1 MGKKNISYRLGDLKN
16 VMIPLGFMGENLYT
30 RLIIDATEVY
40 KDNPNAVVSL
50 AVSPPRGDKY
60 PAVVTRDGN
69 NVIWDVSASDL
80 IYDGNGEIQFT
91 FTDSP
96 MVRKSYKARISVN
109 NSIFPD
115 GTVPTPI
122 ENFLTQASEALTA
135 CGEATTAAE
144 NAASKQPKIIEDY
157 WYVWD
162 AETEQ
167 YVTTGINAHGDAGHT
182 PVITG
187 DKTGKTS
194 KIYSD
199 GVQIAAIQDGE
210 DGSPGDPTLI
220 IDDTSTGLDK
230 TWSASKQQELKSAL
244 NAKYTK
250 PASGIPATDIAAGVI
265 PYVTPEMY
273 GAKGD
278 GETDDSAAISSMF
291 NVYSPVYVMNGDYIC
306 DSEIKIQNKK
316 DIIITGTGSIYKHST
331 ASNSRLFDFLE
342 CENIHVEGITLKSTN
357 DKTPDSPG
365 DHSVR
370 TGALLSNVQAFVIDN
385 SSFITF
391 SKVKFIQIGY
401 CFSVGTWNTTSSEE
415 KYRTKNICMNGITME
430 NCGMGI
436 YCQNLSDLSITDWIF
451 DDMAISPGGYHMFY
465 GSTALKNINLINL
478 AFNGNQYSDDVI
490 LVESA
495 DQETGAS
502 GDSNIIVENI
512 TAECSHFASTE
523 PNTLMVIKNG
533 IIAMHN
539 HYSEDMYSGN
549 SSVVMT
555 YYASNNAPNVVFENC
570 IIYHVDG
577 TDKPLIAMSEMN
589 VNLQFIN
596 CDIRLNIGAYSVHNV
611 MFHNCKMTGRRL
623 VNTSLNTNFATNV
636 TFKDCDV
643 VAQGYSV
650 LFNTTGKLI
659 LDNCRFKT
667 NHTRVIHST
676 AQAGSIF
683 AYNNIAD
690 SSSGSCVFGLD
701 STYLTD
707 YRDLNN
713 TVYTNSQ

>member
-1 MGKKNISYRLGDLKN
+1 MGKKNISYRLSDLKN

-109 NSIFPD
+109 NSISPD

-230 TWSASKQQELKSAL
+230 TWSASKQQELMSAFNSMTVQETL
-244 NAKYTK
+244 LRDDLPGTSKTVTFDSNNK
-250 PASGIPATDIAAGVI
+250 PTSIVH
-265 PYVTPEMY
+265 
-273 GAKGD
+273 
-278 GETDDSAAISSMF
+278 SA
-291 NVYSPVYVMNGDYIC
+291 NG
-306 DSEIKIQNKK
+306 Q
-316 DIIITGTGSIYKHST
+316 T
-331 ASNSRLFDFLE
+331 
-342 CENIHVEGITLKSTN
+342 
-357 DKTPDSPG
+357 
-365 DHSVR
+365 VR
-370 TGALLSNVQAFVIDN
+370 TDTFVWSEN
-385 SSFITF
+385 SVTE
-391 SKVKFIQIGY
+391 
-401 CFSVGTWNTTSSEE
+401 TRATSS
-415 KYRTKNICMNGITME
+415 KYIT
-430 NCGMGI
+430 I
-436 YCQNLSDLSITDWIF
+436 VTNLVTLAQTIS
-451 DDMAISPGGYHMFY
+451 AIEG
-465 GSTALKNINLINL
+465 
-478 AFNGNQYSDDVI
+478 
-490 LVESA
+490 
-495 DQETGAS
+495 
-502 GDSNIIVENI
+502 
-512 TAECSHFASTE
+512 
-523 PNTLMVIKNG
+523 
-533 IIAMHN
+533 
-539 HYSEDMYSGN
+539 
-549 SSVVMT
+549 VV
-555 YYASNNAPNVVFENC
+555 
-570 IIYHVDG
+570 
-577 TDKPLIAMSEMN
+577 
-589 VNLQFIN
+589 
-596 CDIRLNIGAYSVHNV
+596 
-611 MFHNCKMTGRRL
+611 
-623 VNTSLNTNFATNV
+623 
-636 TFKDCDV
+636 
-643 VAQGYSV
+643 
-650 LFNTTGKLI
+650 
-659 LDNCRFKT
+659 
-667 NHTRVIHST
+667 
-676 AQAGSIF
+676 
-683 AYNNIAD
+683 
-690 SSSGSCVFGLD
+690 
-701 STYLTD
+701 
-707 YRDLNN
+707 
-713 TVYTNSQ
+713 

>member
-1 MGKKNISYRLGDLKN
+1 MKQYIFTALLCGLTLCAQAQRISRHYQNESLSKVLEDLN
-16 VMIPLGFMGENLYT
+16 A
-30 RLIIDATEVY
+30 AT
-40 KDNPNAVVSL
+40 S
-50 AVSPPRGDKY
+50 DKTIY
-60 PAVVTRDGN
+60 F
-69 NVIWDVSASDL
+69 
-80 IYDGNGEIQFT
+80 IYDELEDFT
-91 FTDSP
+91 VTSHFNDLPIKEAIREVIGFYP
-96 MVRKSYKARISVN
+96 MKVTYDDDK
-109 NSIFPD
+109 IF
-115 GTVPTPI
+115 I
-122 ENFLTQASEALTA
+122 ECTQK
-135 CGEATTAAE
+135 E
-144 NAASKQPKIIEDY
+144 N
-157 WYVWD
+157 
-162 AETEQ
+162 
-167 YVTTGINAHGDAGHT
+167 
-182 PVITG
+182 
-187 DKTGKTS
+187 
-194 KIYSD
+194 
-199 GVQIAAIQDGE
+199 
-210 DGSPGDPTLI
+210 
-220 IDDTSTGLDK
+220 
-230 TWSASKQQELKSAL
+230 
-244 NAKYTK
+244 TK
-250 PASGIPATDIAAGVI
+250 V
-265 PYVTPEMY
+265 
-273 GAKGD
+273 
-278 GETDDSAAISSMF
+278 
-291 NVYSPVYVMNGDYIC
+291 
-306 DSEIKIQNKK
+306 
-316 DIIITGTGSIYKHST
+316 
-331 ASNSRLFDFLE
+331 
-342 CENIHVEGITLKSTN
+342 
-357 DKTPDSPG
+357 
-365 DHSVR
+365 
-370 TGALLSNVQAFVIDN
+370 
-385 SSFITF
+385 
-391 SKVKFIQIGY
+391 
-401 CFSVGTWNTTSSEE
+401 WNTTSSVE
-415 KYRTKNICMNGITME
+415 KYRTKNICMNGITMK